1 MRFIKFVA
9 KKAFGDLN
17 YNRTGRLIHKIKKAV
32 RNPKKVVSYFLEVIE
47 KTRRELKQKQV
58 KRVEENGE
66 IFYLYKGDLYPG
78 YLNNGNA
85 ASLIKDKAEKYC
97 IGKGIDVGAS
107 KWPLPGAIPIQ
118 NEQHQNAYKLDNF
131 PDGSL
136 DFVFS
141 SHCLEHLDKWQDA
154 LKLWIQKLRING
166 ILFLYLP
173 HKSMRL
179 WNPKGPW
186 VGSNHKWIPSCEVI
200 NQFLTEHQMLVLE
213 YNPDKDK
220 YWSFH
225 VVAKR
230 IK

>member
-1 MRFIKFVA
+1 M
-9 KKAFGDLN
+9 
-17 YNRTGRLIHKIKKAV
+17 IHKIKKAV